1 MTLSIA
7 GGPVVG
13 FTQNE
18 SLLDLIT
25 RRLRTGWRNLIDT
38 LNQPGRP

>member
-1 MTLSIA
+1 MQHYAVA
-7 GGPVVG
+7 GWPVAG
-13 FTQNE
+13 CSE
-18 SLLDLIT
+18 SLLDTIT